1 MEKSNTKKLKVDPIQ
16 PELTEEQLLKAFA
29 LKFSHL
35 FQLEYKYYTFHS
47 PIIGIIS
54 VNDVTHCLLFDKA
67 VFQLTPEEFTN
78 FLKTRFKLQI
88 DFLKKA

>member
-1 MEKSNTKKLKVDPIQ
+1 MEKSNTKKTKVDPIQ

-29 LKFSHL
+29 LKFAHL
-35 FQLEYKYYTFHS
+35 FQLEYEYYTFHS
-47 PIIGIIS
+47 PIGLIR
-54 VNDVTHCLLFDKA
+54 VNEVNHCLLFDKA

-78 FLKTRFKLQI
+78 FLETRFKLQI